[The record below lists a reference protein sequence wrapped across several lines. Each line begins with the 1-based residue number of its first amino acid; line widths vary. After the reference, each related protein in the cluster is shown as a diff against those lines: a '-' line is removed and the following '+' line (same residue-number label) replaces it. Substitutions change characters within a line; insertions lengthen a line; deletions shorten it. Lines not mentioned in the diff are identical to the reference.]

1 MSITGQQSVQAGYE
15 ALEAYAK
22 RVKPE
27 TLDKVA
33 SELLAVKDLF
43 ANEPR
48 LRRALTD
55 PGRTAAER
63 SGLAE
68 QVLSGKVSA
77 GTLKVLTALI
87 GQRWSTPGELLTAVE
102 SIGVDAILRVGAAQ
116 DVLAEVEDELF
127 RFARL
132 VDGDNDLSRALSD
145 GSAPASARTELVRT
159 LLSGKANAVSVRLA
173 EVAAAGFG
181 GRRGFDTAAT
191 KLLELVSAKR
201 EQRLAYITVAAPL
214 PQDQEARLTR
224 KLSEI
229 YGHTISAKIT
239 VDPQVVGGI
248 RVQIGHDLYDGTVAR
263 RLTEARK
270 ALAARH

>member
-1 MSITGQQSVQAGYE
+1 MSITGQQSVEAGYE
-15 ALEAYAK
+15 ALAAYAK

-33 SELLAVKDLF
+33 GELLSVKDLF
-43 ANEPR
+43 AAEPR

-55 PGRTAAER
+55 PSRSAADR
-63 SGLAE
+63 GGLAE
-68 QVLSGKVSA
+68 QVLSGKVTA
-77 GTLKVLTALI
+77 GTLKVLVALI
-87 GQRWSTPGELLTAVE
+87 AQRWSTPAELLTAVE
-102 SIGVDAILRVGAAQ
+102 SVAVDAILRVGADK

-127 RFARL
+127 RFSRL
-132 VDGDNDLSRALSD
+132 VDGDNALSQALSD
-145 GSAPASARTELVRT
+145 ATAPASARAQLVRS
-159 LLSGKANAVSVRLA
+159 LLSGKANAVTVRLA
-173 EVAAAGFG
+173 EVAVSGFG
-181 GRRGFDTAAT
+181 GRGFDTAAA
-191 KLLELVSAKR
+191 KLLELVAAKR
-201 EQRLAYITVAAPL
+201 ELRLAYITVATPL
-214 PQDQEARLTR
+214 PSDQESRLAS

-229 YGHTISAKIT
+229 YGHAVSTKVT